1 MILYNCTIPG
11 WPGRQHVRCNR
22 GIIQTIAASRDAF
35 DNADD
40 ADRYECKGA
49 RLLPGFINSHD
60 HLDFNLFPA
69 LATKV
74 YNNYSE
80 WGPDIQTTY
89 AGTIKAVQHVP
100 LALRIKWGLYKN
112 LLNGFTTV
120 VNHGAKLKIE
130 DDLINVFQ
138 NCYSLHS
145 PEFEKNWKW
154 KLNNPFRSN
163 QPVVIHAGEGTDEI
177 AANEITR
184 LAKANYFRKKIVAV
198 HGVAMS
204 PAQASS
210 FAGVVWCP
218 ASNFFLLDQT
228 AKVDQLH
235 GHTQIVFGTDST
247 LTSSWNCWEHFRC
260 GLQTKMITEKELLP
274 MLSQTPAL
282 LWNLAWLGEVREGAI
297 ADLLLLPPGDTIFC
311 NNPPDILAVIKQG
324 EFRLADTGLFKK
336 DDLPLSF
343 TSLSSEIVM
352 SGKQKVVYG
361 DFNGLV
367 KEIQQFYPLE
377 FPSRPVGP

>member
-1 MILYNCTIPG
+1 
-11 WPGRQHVRCNR
+11 
-22 GIIQTIAASRDAF
+22 
-35 DNADD
+35 
-40 ADRYECKGA
+40 
-49 RLLPGFINSHD
+49 
-60 HLDFNLFPA
+60 
-69 LATKV
+69 
-74 YNNYSE
+74 
-80 WGPDIQTTY
+80 
-89 AGTIKAVQHVP
+89 
-100 LALRIKWGLYKN
+100 LYKN

-145 PEFEKNWKW
+145 PAFEKNWKW

-184 LAKANYFRKKIVAV
+184 LAKANYFRKRIVAV
-198 HGVAMS
+198 HGVAMD

-210 FAGVVWCP
+210 FAGLVWCP
-218 ASNFFLLDQT
+218 SSNFFLLDQT
-228 AKVDQLH
+228 AKIDQLH

-274 MLSQTPAL
+274 MLSQAPAL
-282 LWNLAWLGEVREGAI
+282 LWNLARLGEVREGAI

-311 NNPPDILAVIKQG
+311 NNPSDILAVIKQG

-361 DFNGLV
+361 DFNGLL
-367 KEIQQFYPLE
+367 KEIRQFYPLE